1 MASPRTITIVALSV
15 ALGLFFV
22 FMGTIKLT
30 PRLSRDAYNEM
41 VSMAAAAR
49 REVHSGSLSSTLRQN
64 PCLWGDARR
73 VTAPEP

>member
-1 MASPRTITIVALSV
+1 MASPRTVTIVALSV

-41 VSMAAAAR
+41 VRPAEGRPDRKSTR
-49 REVHSGSLSSTLRQN
+49 LNSSH
-64 PCLWGDARR
+64 PH
-73 VTAPEP
+73 